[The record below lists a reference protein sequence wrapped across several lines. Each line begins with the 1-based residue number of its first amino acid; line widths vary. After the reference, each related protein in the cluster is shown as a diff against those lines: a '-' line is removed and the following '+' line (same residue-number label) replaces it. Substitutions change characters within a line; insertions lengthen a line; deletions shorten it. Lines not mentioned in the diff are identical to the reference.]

1 MHLFE
6 GECCSF
12 LAAASKSN
20 ALAPHG
26 FVRISNLMAFD
37 WFHPDSGLGLSG
49 VSGRRGRCPGS
60 PAGTARTRKRVKAEV
75 LGGLSARNS
84 ARLATLI

>member
-20 ALAPHG
+20 ALTPHG

-49 VSGRRGRCPGS
+49 VSDRRGRRESSSMLRLPDNPRGVVTV
-60 PAGTARTRKRVKAEV
+60 PRPERRGPETRE
-75 LGGLSARNS
+75 S
-84 ARLATLI
+84 